1 MATIKSGQ
9 TKSYVDPI
17 ERSEEKPKDSLG
29 FFDQLFGSQDRS
41 PERPISSFPQKTE
54 NKAPINNEFSIFNHR
69 DYSENKLVP
78 EKIRELQE
86 TIKHEIKALKQASS
100 SVDEQVH
107 NIEKQVMS
115 STKEQAGVYHVHF
128 LETLLSMLKLL
139 RVKVSEAG
147 SWLQAIQTKKAKR
160 GSMGHTV
167 HKQQN
172 EEHRSARPAQ

>member
-1 MATIKSGQ
+1 MANVKSGQ
-9 TKSYVDPI
+9 AKSYVDPL
-17 ERSEEKPKDSLG
+17 ERQEEKSHDTVG

-41 PERPISSFPQKTE
+41 SERPMSSFPQKTE
-54 NKAPINNEFSIFNHR
+54 HKLPVNNEFSIFNHK

-100 SVDEQVH
+100 AVDEQIL

-115 STKEQAGVYHVHF
+115 SSKGHEGVYHVHF

-147 SWLQAIQTKKAKR
+147 TWLQAIQTKKAKR
-160 GSMGHTV
+160 GSMAHTV

>member
-1 MATIKSGQ
+1 MANTKFGQ
-9 TKSYVDPI
+9 TKSYVDPL
-17 ERSEEKPKDSLG
+17 ERSEEKSKDSSG
-29 FFDQLFGSQDRS
+29 FFDQLFGSQDK
-41 PERPISSFPQKTE
+41 SSE
-54 NKAPINNEFSIFNHR
+54 NKLPVNSEFSIFNHR

-115 STKEQAGVYHVHF
+115 SSKENVGVYHVHF

-160 GSMGHTV
+160 GSMVRTV